1 MRTEYTFE
9 DFLREQIE
17 RDPKFE
23 DLYAEAGAE
32 LDLAIALYYAREA
45 AGLSQR
51 ELAERAGIPPRALRS
66 IEKAGR
72 TPKLTTLWRL
82 ADALGIEIRLKP
94 GRGFELL
101 PAAPANTGEEANEQP
116 KDEHTPASRATA

>member
-1 MRTEYTFE
+1 MMRNFDDFMRELAEE
-9 DFLREQIE
+9 DPNFA
-17 RDPKFE
+17 
-23 DLYAEAGAE
+23 DLMAETRAE
-32 LDLAIALYYAREA
+32 GDLALALYYAREA

-51 ELAERAGIPPRALRS
+51 QLAERAGIPPRALRS

-82 ADALGIEIRLKP
+82 ADALGVEIRLKP

-101 PAAPANTGEEANEQP
+101 PAPSAASAQPPAEQ
-116 KDEHTPASRATA
+116 TQGAQTSGSRATA

>member
-1 MRTEYTFE
+1 MRTFE

-17 RDPKFE
+17 RDPAFE

-32 LDLAIALYYAREA
+32 LDLAMALYYAREA

-51 ELAERAGIPPRALRS
+51 QLAERAGIPPRALRS

-72 TPKLTTLWRL
+72 APKLTTLWRL
-82 ADALGIEIRLKP
+82 ADALGVEIRLKP

-101 PAAPANTGEEANEQP
+101 PAPSAASAQPPAEQ
-116 KDEHTPASRATA
+116 TPGAQTSGSRATA